1 MRATAIFLMI
11 FLATAPAMAQGT
23 AGADNN
29 AGDLPSVAPMF
40 RQEVLARFDT
50 PWAIA
55 PLPDGG
61 ALITEKPGRLWR
73 VTVDGRKTRVNGLP
87 KVEAAGQNGLL
98 DVALGPDGRIWL
110 SAVVPGAR
118 GGDLVLMSARLG
130 ADALTDLREH
140 WRQTPGGGGG
150 QPGGIITFSA
160 QGDLF
165 LTVGDRMRPDE
176 MGEGIERGLILRF
189 PAQGGAPVVHSRGH
203 RNAYGLVF
211 DDQGRLW
218 EHEMGPR
225 GGDEL
230 NLIREGADYGWPA
243 VSNGSQYSG
252 WPIPDHSTRPEF
264 VPPVLYWTPVIAP
277 SGMVFYEG
285 ADFPDWHGDLLI
297 GGLRSRALVR
307 VSIDDAGRAQEAER
321 FAMERRIRDVAVT
334 ADGAIWVIED
344 DNPGALIRI
353 TP

>member
-1 MRATAIFLMI
+1 MRTTAIFLMI
-11 FLATAPAMAQGT
+11 FLNAAPVMAQGT

-29 AGDLPSVAPMF
+29 AGGLPAVEPMF

-55 PLPDGG
+55 PLADGG

-73 VTVDGRKTRVNGLP
+73 VSPEGDKTRIQGVP
-87 KVEAAGQNGLL
+87 EVVAQGQNGLL
-98 DVALGPDGRIWL
+98 DVAVGPDGRVWL

-130 ADALTDLREH
+130 ADALEDLREH

-150 QPGGIITFSA
+150 QPGGIITFSG

-189 PAQGGAPVVHSRGH
+189 PAEGGAPVVHSRGH

-264 VPPVLYWTPVIAP
+264 EAPVLYWTPVIAP
-277 SGMVFYEG
+277 AGMVFYQ
-285 ADFPDWHGDLLI
+285 AAAFSDWRGNLLI

-307 VSIDDAGRAQEAER
+307 VAIDADGNAQEVER
-321 FAMERRIRDVAVT
+321 YSMGRRIRDMAVL
-334 ADGAIWVIED
+334 ADGTLWVIED
-344 DNPGALIRI
+344 DSRGALIRI